1 MRRPAA
7 RSTVRLERVAAEL
20 ALRTAGYPAARAAA
34 QARADET
41 GMDIGLEWLG
51 LVSGWVARAL
61 PCREN
66 RYGHERWC
74 EVVMCSD
81 VSRCALGHGPVR

>member
-1 MRRPAA
+1 
-7 RSTVRLERVAAEL
+7 
-20 ALRTAGYPAARAAA
+20 
-34 QARADET
+34 
-41 GMDIGLEWLG
+41 MDIGLEWLG